1 MKAAARLMEKIV
13 PGASAMKAKS
23 SSKKDRYL
31 LKRQDTP
38 EASSAAA
45 LCFTPRAGR
54 RPTWILASGDP
65 TPPLPGS
72 SIMDEDFML
81 LQRRTP
87 LVEVPPP
94 AAHQAQPTEGPA
106 GVAVAPKKVTK
117 PKKPHKRER
126 EEGADADADASPD
139 AVDAAGK
146 PKKRKKKKKLSY
158 LDGSGA
164 GKAAVVQDPN
174 GLDLTQETGGVKT
187 PIGIY

>member
-31 LKRQDTP
+31 LKRQGRP
-38 EASSAAA
+38 RPPPPPPVPHAS
-45 LCFTPRAGR
+45 LPDDGPPGFP
-54 RPTWILASGDP
+54 ASGDHH

-72 SIMDEDFML
+72 SIADEDFML

-117 PKKPHKRER
+117 PKKPPTSEA
-126 EEGADADADASPD
+126 EEGADADADASPGRRETPP
-139 AVDAAGK
+139 GK

-158 LDGSGA
+158 RMALVRQGRRGA
-164 GKAAVVQDPN
+164 GPQWA
-174 GLDLTQETGGVKT
+174 
-187 PIGIY
+187 